1 MYLHFVNIHIYVYIS
16 IYDIIL
22 GGITKKKKSYTK
34 LKNTINRWKW
44 SYKKCSSNPQEDRK
58 RKQRDEEQ
66 RVNREEKKKWQIFKI
81 SNSTDTPIVTK
92 KCRLSKCIN

>member
-66 RVNREEKKKWQIFKI
+66 RVNREEKKKSGRFLKSQ
-81 SNSTDTPIVTK
+81 TAQTHQ
-92 KCRLSKCIN
+92 